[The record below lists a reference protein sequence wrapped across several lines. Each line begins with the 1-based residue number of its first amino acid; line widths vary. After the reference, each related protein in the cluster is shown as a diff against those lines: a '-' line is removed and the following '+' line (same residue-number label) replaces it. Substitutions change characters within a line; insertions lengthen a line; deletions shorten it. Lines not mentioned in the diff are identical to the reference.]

1 MKSLLV
7 GLITFVTAFSSA
19 FAKDS
24 LWGVG
29 NDGTLALN
37 PFEHRAGGTS
47 RAADITLIMGSWF
60 LNGKVVDSGG
70 GYPNPGAITLTGRN
84 GSPRGTFTGTIRMDF
99 TAEKVRLTG
108 TRKLSS
114 TSFNLNNTIRYKEL
128 VGL

>member
-1 MKSLLV
+1 MKSFLV
-7 GLITFVTAFSSA
+7 GLLTAITAFSSA

-37 PFEHRAGGTS
+37 LFEHRARGTS

-60 LNGKVVDSGG
+60 LSGKLVDSGN

-84 GSPRGTFTGTIRMDF
+84 GSLRGTFTGTIRLDF
-99 TAEKVRLTG
+99 AAKKVRLTG
-108 TRKLSS
+108 TLALGPA
-114 TSFNLNNTIRYKEL
+114 SFNLNNTIRYKEL
-128 VGL
+128 IGL